1 MYDYE
6 AKVEIDEVDDAE
18 IHFMIANEGLDSDK
32 EEDSE
37 VGKPDLK
44 RKPTK
49 ICELSESDCEDIKVV
64 YQQLRGSPQTG

>member
-1 MYDYE
+1 
-6 AKVEIDEVDDAE
+6 
-18 IHFMIANEGLDSDK
+18 MIANEGLDSDK

-37 VGKPDLK
+37 VVKPDVK

-49 ICELSESDCEDIKVV
+49 SCELSESECEDSKVV

>member
-1 MYDYE
+1 M
-6 AKVEIDEVDDAE
+6 KVEIDEDDDAE

-37 VGKPDLK
+37 VVKPDVK

-49 ICELSESDCEDIKVV
+49 IYELSESDCEDSKVV